1 MDNFWRIK
9 FNEQIEFQVYKCG
22 GCSHDNIGDE
32 IIDESVIVEV
42 KSSSQKSWMEA
53 YDDWYIVRKVQGQY
67 IYIQFFNYYFNLVIF
82 LKF

>member
-1 MDNFWRIK
+1 
-9 FNEQIEFQVYKCG
+9 
-22 GCSHDNIGDE
+22 
-32 IIDESVIVEV
+32 V